1 MRKPYAQAFRSRTI
15 AYASCV
21 VAGGTK
27 RGSYAVGRERRERIL
42 AVASKKFFEAGYS
55 QTSLA
60 EVARAVGITTPG
72 LTHHFPTKQHLLLAI
87 VEHRLDV
94 AQGMADAAGAE
105 ANGRRTIQL
114 LQTISETIASD
125 PALITLFV
133 LVSAETADPSSPVHA
148 LFAQR
153 YERAVDDI
161 ASSFEAEAR
170 AGAIRSD
177 LDYYALARECIAVSD
192 GLQLQWVVTGGSIDL
207 RRLIGAHLDRVSQ
220 LVATP

>member
-1 MRKPYAQAFRSRTI
+1 MTAK
-15 AYASCV
+15 
-21 VAGGTK
+21 GTK

-42 AVASKKFFEAGYS
+42 AVASQRFFESGYS

-94 AQGMADAAGAE
+94 AQGMADAASGE
-105 ANGRRTIQL
+105 PGGIRTIQL
-114 LQTISETIASD
+114 LQAISDTIASD

-170 AGAIRSD
+170 AGAIRTD
-177 LDYYALARECIAVSD
+177 IDYRALARECIAVSD
-192 GLQLQWVVTGGSIDL
+192 GLQLQWVVAGGRIDL
-207 RRLIGAHLDRVSQ
+207 SGLIRAHLDRVSR
-220 LVATP
+220 LIAVG